1 MRPPN
6 YQEWRRGGEVGGW
19 RGNFSG
25 CGDDD
30 LATTRLRLQTAVL
43 VTLFLPLSP
52 TKKVWEGGRTEIGLR
67 AADRPEEDEAVK
79 AKAEG

>member
-1 MRPPN
+1 M
-6 YQEWRRGGEVGGW
+6 GGW

-30 LATTRLRLQTAVL
+30 LVTARLRLQTAVL
-43 VTLFLPLSP
+43 VTLFLPLSH
-52 TKKVWEGGRTEIGLR
+52 KKVWEGGRTEIGLR